1 MLSSL
6 AANLDPYFRE
16 LAEQA
21 RFSGVVRITQGEQEL
36 FADAYG
42 YASRAW
48 KVPNTLEMRF
58 DTASITKVFTAVATL
73 QLIER
78 GLLSFDTSVIDLLQ
92 LRGTQIS
99 PDVTLYHLLTH
110 SSGIADDAEEE
121 AGESYE
127 AIWQNQPNYRV
138 TQTADFLPNFVYKPA
153 NFAPGAG
160 CRYCNCGYVLLGLA
174 LERVTGMS
182 YRDYVMQQL
191 FAPAGISDSG
201 FFHKA
206 EVHERLAEGCDPI
219 QDDTGQ
225 VLGWKR
231 NIYSFPPIGSP
242 DGGAYVTA
250 ADLDRFMRAVQQGK
264 LLSPSMTKIFFTP
277 QVLYRDHGDWQ
288 IVYGH
293 GIWFRIDKMNGK
305 IVCYQKEGFNPG
317 VSGMIRCFPEQ
328 EIHVVILSNMQEGA
342 WEPIR
347 KIHDLITE
355 QK

>member
-6 AANLDPYFRE
+6 AADLDPYFRE
-16 LAEQA
+16 LTEQDQ
-21 RFSGVVRITQGEQEL
+21 FSGVVRITQGEQEL
-36 FADAYG
+36 FAAAYG

-48 KVPNTLEMRF
+48 KVPNTLSTRF

-92 LRGTQIS
+92 LQGTQIS
-99 PDVTLYHLLTH
+99 PAVTLYHLLTH
-110 SSGIADDAEEE
+110 TSGIADDADEE

-127 AIWQNQPNYRV
+127 ALWQNQPNYRV
-138 TQTADFLPNFVYKPA
+138 TQTADFLPNFVYKPP
-153 NFAPGAG
+153 NFAPGTG

-174 LERVTGMS
+174 IERVTGMS
-182 YRDYVMQQL
+182 YRDYVTQQL
-191 FAPAGISDSG
+191 FTPAGMHDSG

-219 QDDTGQ
+219 LDEAGQ
-225 VLGWKR
+225 VRGWKR
-231 NIYSFPPIGSP
+231 NIYSLPPIGSP

-264 LLSPSMTKIFFTP
+264 LLSHSTTQTFFTP
-277 QVLYRDHGDWQ
+277 QVLYRDRDDWQ
-288 IVYGH
+288 AFYGH
-293 GIWFRIDKMNGK
+293 GIWLRIDKTSSK
-305 IVCYQKEGFNPG
+305 IVCYQKEGINPG

-328 EIHVVILSNMQEGA
+328 DINAVILSNMEDGA
-342 WEPIR
+342 WKPIL
-347 KIHDLITE
+347 KIHELIME
-355 QK
+355 EK